1 MVLEVIPVI
10 PSLLLE
16 NSAIDF
22 SSGFPEWLVS
32 THLDL
37 MLGIFLLV

>member
-1 MVLEVIPVI
+1 MVLEVVPVI
-10 PSLLLE
+10 P
-16 NSAIDF
+16 IDF

-37 MLGIFLLV
+37 MLGTFLLV